1 MSGFGE
7 KIERLRL
14 ESASLNADTLA
25 LQTLLFSLM
34 IALHRSGTVPPMV
47 FNHTFE
53 VASQYLSA
61 LAVQIDGADLKTA
74 SGEPETLA
82 ALRIIED
89 FRIEF
94 ETTRARPPS

>member
-1 MSGFGE
+1 LGE
-7 KIERLRL
+7 RIEALRA

-34 IALHRSGTVPPMV
+34 IALHRSRAVPPEV
-47 FNHTFE
+47 FTRTFE

-61 LAVQIDGADLKTA
+61 LAVQIDGNDGRTA

-89 FRIEF
+89 FRVEF
-94 ETTRARPPS
+94 ETTRSKSQN